1 MPVRV
6 RLRLFLN
13 VLLIVA
19 VLIIAK
25 AAVHRFNL
33 EFLPLDSLFPS
44 VVAGTIFIVG
54 FLLTGMLPDYKEA
67 EHLPGRIRVSL
78 EALHEHGIAFAKQAP
93 SFDATALRAR
103 LRNIVLALKTSL
115 GPEGHHSHLET
126 AIAEADK
133 LYPFLEDFDRLGIP
147 SNLLVRLHAEVD
159 ALKGSLFRIHHIQ
172 KTEFVPSA
180 RVLIQTL
187 VGAILFLL
195 LCLKTDGS
203 YGATITFGFVSYLF
217 VYAMHLIT
225 VFEQPFR
232 QGEHSA
238 DKVSLFL
245 LSDFLAKLDALDA
258 RGAAPSTFSRAP
270 ERTGAG
276 VEELAGAAKA

>member
-1 MPVRV
+1 
-6 RLRLFLN
+6 LFFN
-13 VLLIVA
+13 VMAIVT
-19 VLIIAK
+19 VLILLK
-25 AAVHRFNL
+25 AGVHYFNL
-33 EFLPLDSLFPS
+33 EFLPLDTLFPS

-67 EHLPGRIRVSL
+67 ERLPGRIRVSL
-78 EALHEHGIAFAKQAP
+78 EALHQHAIAFGKQAP
-93 SFDATALRAR
+93 SFDVAGLRAR
-103 LRNIVLALKTSL
+103 LRNIVLALRTSL

-133 LYPFLEDFDRLGIP
+133 LYPYLEDFDRLGIP
-147 SNLLVRLHAEVD
+147 SNVLVRLHSEMD

-217 VYAMHLIT
+217 VYSMHLIS

-245 LSDFLAKLDALDA
+245 LSDFLHQLDAVE
-258 RGAAPSTFSRAP
+258 APRDTAEPASALNYASVQTA
-270 ERTGAG
+270 
-276 VEELAGAAKA
+276 

>member
-1 MPVRV
+1 MPIRV
-6 RLRLFLN
+6 RLRLFFN
-13 VLLIVA
+13 VLAIVA
-19 VLIIAK
+19 ALILVKYGAHYYK
-25 AAVHRFNL
+25 L

-44 VVAGTIFIVG
+44 VVAGTIFIIG

-67 EHLPGRIRVSL
+67 ERLPGRIRVAL
-78 EALHEHGIAFAKQAP
+78 EALHEHGISFAKQAP
-93 SFDATALRAR
+93 AFDLVGLRPT

-115 GPEGHHSHLET
+115 GPEGHHSHLEA
-126 AIAEADK
+126 AIAETDK
-133 LYPFLEDFDRLGIP
+133 LYPFLESFDRLGMP
-147 SNLLVRLHAEVD
+147 SNLLVRLHGEID
-159 ALKGSLFRIHHIQ
+159 ALKAALYRIHHIQ

-187 VGAILFLL
+187 VVAMLFLL

-217 VYAMHLIT
+217 VYSMHLIS

-245 LSDFLAKLDALDA
+245 LTDFLTKLDA
-258 RGAAPSTFSRAP
+258 
-270 ERTGAG
+270 
-276 VEELAGAAKA
+276 VEEVHERVEPASPLTLAAAS

>member
-1 MPVRV
+1 MPLRA

-13 VLLIVA
+13 VMLIVA
-19 VLIIAK
+19 VLILAK
-25 AAVHRFNL
+25 TGAHRFHL

-67 EHLPGRIRVSL
+67 EHLPARIRIAL
-78 EALHEHGIAFAKQAP
+78 EALHEHAIAFQRQVP
-93 SFDATALRAR
+93 TFDVAGLRAR
-103 LRNIVLALKTSL
+103 LRNIVLAIRTSL

-126 AIAEADK
+126 AIAEANR
-133 LYPFLEDFDRLGIP
+133 LYPYLEDFDRLGIP
-147 SNLLVRLHAEVD
+147 SNLLVRLHAEMD
-159 ALKGSLFRIHHIQ
+159 ALKECLFRIHHIQ

-187 VGAILFLL
+187 VAAILFLL
-195 LCLKTDGS
+195 LCLRTDGS
-203 YGATITFGFVSYLF
+203 YAATITFGFVSYLF
-217 VYAMHLIT
+217 VYAMHLIA

-232 QGEHSA
+232 SGDHSA

-245 LSDFLAKLDALDA
+245 LTDFLAGLDAVEA
-258 RGAAPSTFSRAP
+258 KNQTAGRVEKGEHEPSL
-270 ERTGAG
+270 GH
-276 VEELAGAAKA
+276 LAQA